1 MDTVENI
8 IEFKKK
14 LQIIRHSFLLGTMRD
29 ESALSKLR
37 GNRDLLEELIKTIEK
52 PLYDEFYRNHINT
65 KEVPYMIW
73 PRETLHSY
81 LGLSEKQMTQNIV
94 FPRPT
99 NININM
105 MPIHLGFRLL
115 ETLPDYCQEYGKQ
128 IIKSHV
134 LCQPWLNTND
144 GPRLLTAYLTI
155 QEGLVPV
162 GKSQRRPGLHI
173 ERPGVIKNGGVWHN
187 NGTISHTHISWGLGR
202 WNEYGLPEN
211 GIFMASTVDNS
222 CAIWDGLIDNPE
234 EVTDKHGGI
243 EHMRHL
249 LGKPRMLKA
258 NEMCWFTDRT
268 PHESLPIQAPENNPN
283 ATHVYRQFFRLV
295 VGPISVWY
303 SKHNTPNPLGV
314 QPDAPISDEDKF
326 LD

>member
-1 MDTVENI
+1 MDNL

-14 LQIIRHSFLLGTMRD
+14 LQIVRHSFLLGTMRD
-29 ESALSKLR
+29 DSSLSKLR

-65 KEVPYMIW
+65 KETPYMIW
-73 PRETLHSY
+73 PRETLVSHPIIPPI
-81 LGLSEKQMTQNIV
+81 KTIV
-94 FPRPT
+94 FPRPKD
-99 NININM
+99 ININM
-105 MPIHLGFRLL
+105 MPIRLGRGFGSV
-115 ETLPDYCQEYGKQ
+115 LPEFCQQYVDFIWEYA
-128 IIKSHV
+128 KSMS
-134 LCQPWLNTND
+134 WYFTKE
-144 GPRLLTAYLTI
+144 GYTKPRIGYLTI
-155 QEGLVPV
+155 QEGWVPV
-162 GKSQRRPGLHI
+162 GKPQRRPGLHI
-173 ERPGVIKNGGVWHN
+173 ERPGVIKCGGIWH
-187 NGTISHTHISWGLGR
+187 GPDTPTCHRIAWGMGSIG
-202 WNEYGLPEN
+202 EDGMPEE

-222 CAIWDGLIDNPE
+222 CAIWDGLIENPE

-268 PHESLPIQAPENNPN
+268 PHESLPIQAPKNDPK

-303 SKHNTPNPLGV
+303 SKHNTPNPLGI